1 MTLISRWQFE
11 RRLYLNPHPDSA
23 HLPLSRTDR
32 EVCCERNIR
41 QPEHIGSRS
50 RRIPK
55 GRFPDQRKG
64 LYAEQAQYHA
74 RRGYGPSRPPKSDCR
89 RSIQIS
95 KYTYLNDRQSH
106 GRIGIGWKQ
115 SDSRQS
121 DDGGLS
127 APSNQ
132 TIIGIS
138 LVNGRF
144 LS

>member
-11 RRLYLNPHPDSA
+11 RRLYLNPHPDSV
-23 HLPLSRTDR
+23 HLPSSRTDR

-55 GRFPDQRKG
+55 GRFPNQRKG
-64 LYAEQAQYHA
+64 LYAEQTQYHGLQTVA
-74 RRGYGPSRPPKSDCR
+74 PSRPPKSDCR
-89 RSIQIS
+89 RSIQTPKSTRLI
-95 KYTYLNDRQSH
+95 YRQS
-106 GRIGIGWKQ
+106 RDRTGIGWKQ

-127 APSNQ
+127 APSNH
-132 TIIGIS
+132 TIIGPS

-144 LS
+144 L